1 MNQHSVLI
9 VHGEP
14 LVRVG
19 LRSLFESQRAC
30 ATCGETSNPAT
41 ALALATELT
50 PRFVLLDL
58 VLPQGDGV
66 VLIKDLHRFVPS
78 SHLIVI
84 SSLVDT
90 ESVQRAFRAGA
101 EAYVTTQD
109 EPGEVLA
116 AMDAVQEGRRYA
128 SNRVSSSLLQDLS
141 CGALGRPRDAEVS
154 RLSDREL
161 QVFRMIGRGMSS
173 TSIAQELGVS
183 SKTVET
189 HRQRMKDKLQ
199 VHNGAQLAQRAAS
212 WFASMAKRSGHP
224 QPRIEP
230 ISRVPLRR
238 PKDAPVELARFKV
251 E

>member
-19 LRSLFESQRAC
+19 LRTLVESERPC
-30 ATCGETSNPAT
+30 RTCGETSNPAI
-41 ALALATELT
+41 ALAMASEICPT
-50 PRFVLLDL
+50 FILLDL
-58 VLPQGDGV
+58 VLPHGDGV
-66 VLIKDLHRFVPS
+66 VLLKDLHRFTPA
-78 SHLIVI
+78 SHLVVV

-101 EAYVTTQD
+101 GAYVTTLD
-109 EPGEVLA
+109 EPSEVLA
-116 AMDAVQEGRRYA
+116 AVDAVQEGKRYA

-173 TSIAQELGVS
+173 TVIAQELGVS
-183 SKTVET
+183 NKTVET

-212 WFASMAKRSGHP
+212 WFATTTKRSGTP
-224 QPRIEP
+224 QAKGDSRTRSALPPRKDIRSKEP
-230 ISRVPLRR
+230 TL
-238 PKDAPVELARFKV
+238 KAD
-251 E
+251 